1 MAYETM
7 RDFTDWCYNGYV
19 DANKAN
25 RFQAADTLRDVLKQ
39 HLTYNLKA
47 GKFVDQR
54 RHARNL
60 LEKIDKAAK
69 TGNTSRL
76 PYTGERYKIQKEAD
90 LKQSERILRECGLP
104 EEHISYSMNLK
115 RQHYGDQ
122 FF

>member
-1 MAYETM
+1 MAYETIK
-7 RDFTDWCYNGYV
+7 DFTEWCYNGYI

-39 HLTYNLKA
+39 HLTLNLKA

-76 PYTGERYKIQKEAD
+76 AYTGEKYNLQKETD
-90 LKQSERILRECGLP
+90 INQSERILRECGVP
-104 EEHISYSMNLK
+104 EENITFLINLK
-115 RQHYGDQ
+115 RQNYGDQ